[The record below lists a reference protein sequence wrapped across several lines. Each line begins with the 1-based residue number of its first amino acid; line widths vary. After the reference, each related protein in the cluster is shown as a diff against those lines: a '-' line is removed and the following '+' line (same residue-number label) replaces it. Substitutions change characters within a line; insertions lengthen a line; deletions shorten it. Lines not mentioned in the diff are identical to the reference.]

1 MKNIFAL
8 IAMLS
13 ICMYASAQNEH
24 HDIKGTV
31 LFSSGAE
38 TEPLAGAF
46 IHWQD
51 NPSGVFTNAK
61 GEFVIEHHQNAPYLI
76 ASFAAYTADT
86 QYVSELDSTFIFI
99 LKEQNELGTAIVLA
113 KRITYGLSKLSPR
126 TTVLLGERE
135 FQKAACCNLSESF
148 ENSPAIDVSFSDA
161 VTGTKQIKML
171 GLDGFYTLI
180 GREYMPS
187 VRTINSYYGLSHIP
201 AAWVDAI
208 QITKGAGSVVN
219 GYESIAGQINIEL
232 KKPFGKEK
240 FLLDQFVGGGGRTE
254 TDLMYVKDINKHV
267 ATSLL
272 ARYGYRGIQND
283 RNKDGF
289 LDMPLSKDF
298 KVMNRWQFYTES
310 GFEGTANVSFHKN
323 EQDAGQIE
331 YYENPAAGYGIEIDS
346 KVIDA
351 FAKVG
356 KSIKGKEFSSFGS
369 QYNFNHS
376 EMTSVYGSSTNSKTY
391 QANSDQAYVNLL
403 YEGILGNSFHQ
414 FQTGLSFLY
423 DNVRESYDGY
433 RFEREETVPGA
444 FLEYT
449 YKPKE
454 TFSLVG
460 GIRTDYNSIYG
471 LSITPRFHSKYRFN
485 KDKTAIRASAGMGRR
500 TSNPLAQNQ
509 FLFASGRE
517 FNFVF
522 TDPSL
527 AYGLEQEVAIN
538 SGVSFEH
545 EFRLGYMPATIGVDY
560 FNTTFMQEVVID
572 RETAGEASFYNMKNG
587 TRANSL
593 QAQLDLTPARRTEVR
608 IAYRMFDVQ
617 TKYYTRPPLSMA
629 MVNTEVMAKPFI
641 SKHRA
646 FINVTQRTRNDW
658 QFSSTAT
665 WYGPQRIAGKI
676 DTVLSIGSL
685 PITSP
690 RYSPQFFL
698 INAQVSKT
706 FKKQFEVYMGVENI
720 LNYTQENPIQE
731 ADKPFSQN
739 FDAGLVYG
747 PIFGRMI
754 YGGFRWRLK
763 GKSE

>member
-1 MKNIFAL
+1 
-8 IAMLS
+8 
-13 ICMYASAQNEH
+13 
-24 HDIKGTV
+24 V
-31 LFSSGAE
+31 
-38 TEPLAGAF
+38 
-46 IHWQD
+46 
-51 NPSGVFTNAK
+51 
-61 GEFVIEHHQNAPYLI
+61 
-76 ASFAAYTADT
+76 
-86 QYVSELDSTFIFI
+86 
-99 LKEQNELGTAIVLA
+99 
-113 KRITYGLSKLSPR
+113 
-126 TTVLLGERE
+126 
-135 FQKAACCNLSESF
+135 
-148 ENSPAIDVSFSDA
+148 
-161 VTGTKQIKML
+161 
-171 GLDGFYTLI
+171 
-180 GREYMPS
+180 
-187 VRTINSYYGLSHIP
+187 
-201 AAWVDAI
+201 
-208 QITKGAGSVVN
+208 
-219 GYESIAGQINIEL
+219 
-232 KKPFGKEK
+232 
-240 FLLDQFVGGGGRTE
+240 
-254 TDLMYVKDINKHV
+254 
-267 ATSLL
+267 
-272 ARYGYRGIQND
+272 QND

-298 KVMNRWQFYTES
+298 KVMNRWQFYTEN

-391 QANSDQAYVNLL
+391 AARSDQAYVNLL
-403 YEGILGNSFHQ
+403 YESIIGNSFHQ

-423 DNVRESYDGY
+423 DNVKETYDEF
-433 RFEREETVPGA
+433 RFEREEAVPGA
-444 FLEYT
+444 FFEYT

-485 KDKTAIRASAGMGRR
+485 KDKTAIRTSAGMGRR

-517 FNFVF
+517 FNFIF
-522 TDPSL
+522 TDPNL

-538 SGVSFEH
+538 SGISFEH
-545 EFRLGYMPATIGVDY
+545 EFRLGYMPATIGADY

-572 RETAGEASFYNMKNG
+572 RETEGEVYFYNMKNG

-593 QAQLDLTPARRTEVR
+593 QAQLDLAPARRTEIR
-608 IAYRMFDVQ
+608 LAYRMFDVQ
-617 TKYYTRPPLSMA
+617 STYRNPNGTTSIL
-629 MVNTEVMAKPFI
+629 AKPFI
-641 SKHRA
+641 SRHRA
-646 FINVTQRTRNDW
+646 FINITQRTRNDW
-658 QFSSTAT
+658 QFSTTAT
-665 WYGPQRIAGKI
+665 WYGPQRIAGKYESVVDI
-676 DTVLSIGSL
+676 NTPV
-685 PITSP
+685 
-690 RYSPQFFL
+690 YSPNFFL

-706 FKKQFEVYMGVENI
+706 FKKQFEVYVGAENI

-731 ADKPFSQN
+731 AANPFTKN

-747 PIFGRMI
+747 PIFGRMM